1 MKFSAKAGSSK
12 MLKCLLSLTFE
23 INVRTD
29 EDDIAALS
37 VKLYQDATFVI
48 NQKSSET
55 HKLGRIRVQQVNLG
69 RCWVSLFYQWC
80 KVNCCVI
87 CTLLTSPR
95 GVIESIDELLSRF
108 ALAYLMWQSGR
119 TWDIF
124 LSAIILS
131 VLSTTCNKRFRRNK

>member
-1 MKFSAKAGSSK
+1 MKFSAKAGNSK
-12 MLKCLLSLTFE
+12 MLKCLPSLTFE

-69 RCWVSLFYQWC
+69 RC
-80 KVNCCVI
+80 
-87 CTLLTSPR
+87 
-95 GVIESIDELLSRF
+95 
-108 ALAYLMWQSGR
+108 
-119 TWDIF
+119 
-124 LSAIILS
+124 
-131 VLSTTCNKRFRRNK
+131 